1 MSTIGNKIRE
11 IRGKESRSEFAA
23 RFDIHPNTL
32 MRWEKDERS
41 PDVEFIKK
49 VALSYQIS
57 PEWLI
62 SDRGERDAP
71 AISPEEPQSV
81 ATIHYANLI
90 DECNELRKEN
100 KHLWPKVEAL
110 TKENGELRVE
120 IEKLKSKLALLEQK

>member
-1 MSTIGNKIRE
+1 MSTIGSKIRE
-11 IRGKESRSEFAA
+11 IRGKESRSEFALRYA
-23 RFDIHPNTL
+23 IHPNTL

-49 VALSYQIS
+49 IALAYQIS

-62 SDRGERDAP
+62 SGQGEREAP
-71 AISPEEPQSV
+71 ALVPGEQQSV
-81 ATIHYANLI
+81 ALIHYANLI